1 MEGGLKHRI
10 GFFIREI
17 VFGFEDSLVSTL
29 GVVTGVAAG
38 TQSQFVVM
46 LTGVVLI
53 FVEGLS
59 MAAGSYLSSKS
70 AREVF
75 EDRQRQDGSRML
87 QERISDSE
95 SLGQALKRKKFS
107 KDQISRIADVLTQ
120 ERRLWIKEVQRCEY
134 RFAPAVSSS
143 PVTSG
148 AVMGVF
154 YLIGSI
160 FPLLPYFFLPV
171 LEAIVPSIIMTGLV
185 LFGLGFAK
193 GKVVGSHPLKSGLEM
208 TLISLTAAL
217 LGYLIGRLVATYFG
231 IYIY

>member
-1 MEGGLKHRI
+1 MKGGLKSRV

-38 TQSQFVVM
+38 TQSQFIVI

-75 EDRQRQDGSRML
+75 EDRRRQDGSRML
-87 QERISDSE
+87 QERISDNE
-95 SLGQALKRKKFS
+95 SLEQALKRKKFT
-107 KDQISRIADVLTQ
+107 KAQISKIADVLTQ
-120 ERRLWIKEVQRCEY
+120 ERKLWIKEVQRCEY
-134 RFAPAVSSS
+134 RFAPAISGS
-143 PVTSG
+143 PVMSG
-148 AVMGVF
+148 IVMGAF
-154 YLIGSI
+154 YLMGGI

-171 LEAIVPSIIMTGLV
+171 LEAIIPSIIITGLV
-185 LFGLGFAK
+185 LFGLGFGK
-193 GKVVGSHPLKSGLEM
+193 GKIVRSHPLKSGLEM
-208 TLISLTAAL
+208 TLVSLSAAL
-217 LGYLIGRLVATYFG
+217 IGYLLGRLVASYFG
-231 IYIY
+231 IEIY

>member
-1 MEGGLKHRI
+1 MKGGLKNRV

-38 TQSQFVVM
+38 TQSQFVVV

-75 EDRQRQDGSRML
+75 EDRKRQDGSRML
-87 QERISDSE
+87 QERISDNE
-95 SLGQALKRKKFS
+95 SLEQALKRKKFS
-107 KDQISRIADVLTQ
+107 KDQVSRIADVLTQ
-120 ERRLWIKEVQRCEY
+120 ERKLWIKEVQRCEY
-134 RFAPAVSSS
+134 RFAPAVSGS
-143 PVTSG
+143 PVASG
-148 AVMGVF
+148 VVMGAF
-154 YLIGSI
+154 YLIGGI

-171 LEAIVPSIIMTGLV
+171 LEAIVPSIIITGLV

-193 GKVVGSHPLKSGLEM
+193 GKVVGGHPLKSGFEM

-231 IYIY
+231 IDIY